1 MGVVVDEYGGTAGV
15 VTLEDLVE
23 EIVGEV
29 NDEHDLAQTTGRDL
43 GDGVWTVPGLWR
55 PDEVRDR
62 VGAPVP
68 EGPAY
73 ETVGGWVMA
82 ELGRVPEVGD
92 VIEIEGWQIT
102 VADMDTRRV
111 DRLRFVEQV
120 GDDATD
126 SDDTTKGGEPA

>member
-1 MGVVVDEYGGTAGV
+1 MTSLESTKETAV
-15 VTLEDLVE
+15 YA
-23 EIVGEV
+23 IVR
-29 NDEHDLAQTTGRDL
+29 A
-43 GDGVWTVPGLWR
+43 
-55 PDEVRDR
+55 
-62 VGAPVP
+62 GAKQQKV
-68 EGPAY
+68 A
-73 ETVGGWVMA
+73 
-82 ELGRVPEVGD
+82 VGD

>member
-1 MGVVVDEYGGTAGV
+1 M
-15 VTLEDLVE
+15 
-23 EIVGEV
+23 
-29 NDEHDLAQTTGRDL
+29 
-43 GDGVWTVPGLWR
+43 WTVPGLWR

-92 VIEIEGWQIT
+92 VVELDGWQVT
-102 VADMDTRRV
+102 VTDMDTRRV
-111 DRLRFVEQV
+111 DRLRFVQHEP
-120 GDDATD
+120 ATD
-126 SDDTTKGGEPA
+126 GGAVTDGDAMTKGGEPA

>member
-1 MGVVVDEYGGTAGV
+1 M
-15 VTLEDLVE
+15 
-23 EIVGEV
+23 
-29 NDEHDLAQTTGRDL
+29 
-43 GDGVWTVPGLWR
+43 
-55 PDEVRDR
+55 
-62 VGAPVP
+62 P

-120 GDDATD
+120 GDDVTD